1 MLNPLPASKWNYTT
15 AAHLL
20 NRAGFG
26 GIPLEIERLVKM
38 GPEAAVSSFVDYEN
52 IPDSTPAP
60 EWAKP
65 DPTEV
70 DRYAE
75 IRRMERENKVGNPTD
90 DQKRE
95 LEEKRRKITQE
106 EQRTQF
112 QRIMELRGQW
122 LERMASGPRPF
133 QEKMVLFWHGHFA
146 TSAQKVRS
154 AYFMWRQLETF
165 RQHATGNWL
174 EMLDAVA
181 KDPAMLVWL
190 DQAQSQRAHPNEN
203 FAREV
208 MELFALGEGHYTEKD
223 ITEAARAM
231 TGWSLDRARQDY
243 TYRPFMHDS
252 GQKTFL
258 GKTGN
263 LNGRDILE
271 IIADQPQTGLFMTG
285 KLWKFFASEDH
296 DPKLIAALAEIFR
309 ANGSNYNPLLRT
321 IFRSE
326 EFYAN
331 NVIRTQVKSP
341 VQWLVSSVRML
352 DRDLPPPVVCNQL
365 TRNLG
370 QELLNPPNVKG
381 WDGGLSWITTNN
393 LLSRY
398 NEAAVLVLA
407 EGNMGGDSEAKGVD
421 RMMAQRANQMT
432 RQMRAINVD
441 KIVSP
446 EARQD
451 KKKLLAILEK
461 RFLQAKLTDKQRA
474 VLLDFLDGRDYIGEQ
489 EVRHAIRLI
498 MATPEYQ
505 LT

>member
-1 MLNPLPASKWNYTT
+1 MDMLSPLPASKWNYTT

-26 GIPLEIERLVKM
+26 GTPLEIERLVHM
-38 GPEAAVSSFVDYEN
+38 GHESAVSYFVDYEN
-52 IPDSTPAP
+52 VPDSTPPP
-60 EWAKP
+60 EWAKADP
-65 DPTEV
+65 DEV

-75 IRRMERENKVGNPTD
+75 IRRMERNQKNLTD
-90 DQKRE
+90 EEKKT
-95 LEEKRRKITQE
+95 LEEKRRAVFQE
-106 EQRTQF
+106 DQRTQIK
-112 QRIMELRGQW
+112 RLMELRGSW
-122 LERMASGPRPF
+122 LERMAYGPRPL

-146 TSAQKVRS
+146 TSAQKVRI
-154 AYFMWRQLETF
+154 AYFMWRQLQTF
-165 RQHATGNWL
+165 RDHATGNWL

-181 KDPAMLVWL
+181 KDPAMLIWL
-190 DQAQSQRAHPNEN
+190 DQAQSRREHPNEN

-231 TGWSLDRARQDY
+231 TGWSLDRQRQEY
-243 TYRPFMHDS
+243 VYRPGAHDP
-252 GQKTFL
+252 GFKTFL
-258 GKTGN
+258 GETGN
-263 LNGRDILE
+263 LTGRDVLE
-271 IIADQPQTGLFMTG
+271 IISEQPQTGLFMCA
-285 KLWKFFASEDH
+285 KLWKFFASEEP
-296 DPKLIAALAEIFR
+296 DPKLIDQLAYVFR
-309 ANGSNYNPLLRT
+309 TNGSTFKPMLRAMLM
-321 IFRSE
+321 SE
-326 EFYAN
+326 EFYAEG
-331 NVIRTQVKSP
+331 VIRTQVKSP

-352 DRDLPPPVVCNQL
+352 DRDLPPPVVCDQL

-370 QELLNPPNVKG
+370 QELLAPPNVKG

-407 EGNMGGDSEAKGVD
+407 EGNIGGGAGQGIDK
-421 RMMAQRANQMT
+421 MIAQRAQQMT

-446 EARQD
+446 ENRTD
-451 KKKLLAILEK
+451 KKKLLTILEK
-461 RFLQAKLTDKQRA
+461 RFLADKLTERQRS
-474 VLLDFLDGRDYIGEQ
+474 VLHEYLNSRKEIGEQ

>member
-1 MLNPLPASKWNYTT
+1 
-15 AAHLL
+15 
-20 NRAGFG
+20 
-26 GIPLEIERLVKM
+26 
-38 GPEAAVSSFVDYEN
+38 
-52 IPDSTPAP
+52 
-60 EWAKP
+60 
-65 DPTEV
+65 
-70 DRYAE
+70 
-75 IRRMERENKVGNPTD
+75 
-90 DQKRE
+90 
-95 LEEKRRKITQE
+95 
-106 EQRTQF
+106 
-112 QRIMELRGQW
+112 
-122 LERMASGPRPF
+122 
-133 QEKMVLFWHGHFA
+133 
-146 TSAQKVRS
+146 
-154 AYFMWRQLETF
+154 
-165 RQHATGNWL
+165 
-174 EMLDAVA
+174 
-181 KDPAMLVWL
+181 
-190 DQAQSQRAHPNEN
+190 
-203 FAREV
+203 
-208 MELFALGEGHYTEKD
+208 
-223 ITEAARAM
+223 
-231 TGWSLDRARQDY
+231 
-243 TYRPFMHDS
+243 
-252 GQKTFL
+252 
-258 GKTGN
+258 
-263 LNGRDILE
+263 
-271 IIADQPQTGLFMTG
+271 
-285 KLWKFFASEDH
+285 
-296 DPKLIAALAEIFR
+296 
-309 ANGSNYNPLLRT
+309 
-321 IFRSE
+321 
-326 EFYAN
+326 
-331 NVIRTQVKSP
+331 
-341 VQWLVSSVRML
+341 ML